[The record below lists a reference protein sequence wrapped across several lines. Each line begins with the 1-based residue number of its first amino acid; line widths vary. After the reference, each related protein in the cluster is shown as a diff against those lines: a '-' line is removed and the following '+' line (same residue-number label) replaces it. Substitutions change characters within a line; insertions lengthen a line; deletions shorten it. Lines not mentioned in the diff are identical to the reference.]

1 GKTHGTYD
9 LNGDG
14 VIDVEDYA
22 SDPRVGR
29 ANPQAGGI
37 TPEDLIIAFGHCKI
51 ENHLTTKAKCPAN
64 RRFDNDGNGYP
75 NDISGWN
82 FHRDTNDPQ
91 TDNTIYHHANGES
104 EALVATANNKFG
116 GVGVCPGC
124 RLLSVKMG
132 DEAIDRPD
140 RVAEAIVFAVDSG
153 AKVIDVT
160 TAALGQTPSMLGAV
174 QYAYRHGAV
183 LAWASNDFESA
194 DHTEGMRY
202 PHVWPGNSVVSD
214 ESNRGGQSLPNDLNA
229 TTFRSRSTLTSYGAH
244 SLFSVP
250 TPDGSTSAGIPT
262 TAGVAALVASA
273 GEDAAA
279 AKQIFEPLDANEV
292 FQVTRATVSPI
303 ESTPCPTCFPGLAG
317 AEWN

>member
-1 GKTHGTYD
+1 
-9 LNGDG
+9 
-14 VIDVEDYA
+14 
-22 SDPRVGR
+22 
-29 ANPQAGGI
+29 
-37 TPEDLIIAFGHCKI
+37 
-51 ENHLTTKAKCPAN
+51 
-64 RRFDNDGNGYP
+64 
-75 NDISGWN
+75 
-82 FHRDTNDPQ
+82 
-91 TDNTIYHHANGES
+91 
-104 EALVATANNKFG
+104 VAD
-116 GVGVCPGC
+116 VGVCPGC

-140 RVAEAIVFAVDSG
+140 RVAEGIVFAVDSG

-174 QYAYRHGAV
+174 QYAYNRGVV

-202 PHVWPGNSVVSD
+202 PHVWHGNSVVSD
-214 ESNRGGQSLPNDLNA
+214 QSNRSGESLPQDVTA

-273 GEDAAA
+273 GGDAAA
-279 AKQIFEPLDANEV
+279 AHQISQPLDANEV
-292 FQVTRATVSPI
+292 FQVTRATASPI
-303 ESTPCPTCFPGLAG
+303 ESTPCATCFPGLAG
-317 AEWN
+317 AEWNIQHGYGRPNLYKAMEAVHAGEVPPPADLA

>member
-1 GKTHGTYD
+1 
-9 LNGDG
+9 
-14 VIDVEDYA
+14 
-22 SDPRVGR
+22 
-29 ANPQAGGI
+29 
-37 TPEDLIIAFGHCKI
+37 
-51 ENHLTTKAKCPAN
+51 
-64 RRFDNDGNGYP
+64 
-75 NDISGWN
+75 
-82 FHRDTNDPQ
+82 DTNDPQ

-104 EALVATANNKFG
+104 ETLAATANNKFG
-116 GVGVCPGC
+116 GAGLCPGC

-140 RVAEAIVFAVDSG
+140 RVAEGIVFAVNAG

-160 TAALGQTPSMLGAV
+160 TAALGQTPSMLGAIE
-174 QYAYRHGAV
+174 YAYHHGVV

-214 ESNRGGQSLPNDLNA
+214 ESNRNGESMPGDLNA

-244 SLFSVP
+244 ALFSVA
-250 TPDGSTSAGIPT
+250 TGDGSTSTAIPT

-273 GEDAAA
+273 GMDAAA
-279 AKQIFEPLDANEV
+279 AHQISEPLDANEIL
-292 FQVTRATVSPI
+292 QVTRATASPI
-303 ESTPCPTCFPGLAG
+303 ESTPCATCFPGLAG